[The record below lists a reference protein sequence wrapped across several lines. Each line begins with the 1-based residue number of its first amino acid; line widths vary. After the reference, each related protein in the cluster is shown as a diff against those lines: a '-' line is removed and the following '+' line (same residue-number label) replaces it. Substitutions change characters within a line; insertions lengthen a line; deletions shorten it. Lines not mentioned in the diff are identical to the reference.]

1 MFDSEQEI
9 ALGYLAHQFPE
20 DYPEDKEE
28 KPKVKGPSKEELDKQ
43 EHDQIL
49 KYAAQVT
56 DEAADYQ
63 QSLVQAKIDKE
74 EQIKLSRMGME
85 GEPVAL
91 QLKDR
96 VRLQKKAPLQVTL
109 LQVSSDLHEI
119 DENAAIAQAYL
130 EQQFPDD
137 FPTEKP

>member
-1 MFDSEQEI
+1 
-9 ALGYLAHQFPE
+9 
-20 DYPEDKEE
+20 
-28 KPKVKGPSKEELDKQ
+28 
-43 EHDQIL
+43 
-49 KYAAQVT
+49 
-56 DEAADYQ
+56 
-63 QSLVQAKIDKE
+63 
-74 EQIKLSRMGME
+74 MGME